1 MKMKHLGFVA
11 SAIAALALASC
22 QKGSG
27 PYDPPLGGE
36 IESFARAFHEEIA
49 SHFEGREELDP
60 APGASPLSYDEVFGL
75 QEKGFQEE
83 VVNSAPIHVYD
94 EVFLDSA
101 YCFYFTFPDT
111 EEIVLSSFAGRRI
124 EATYSYI
131 NPSGLLGN
139 EFGEAETYER
149 PFLAVTLF
157 DGEHCLFFATMA
169 VNYWL
174 EIYHEDFVAAGET
187 EVCFGPLLSGASVFT
202 GERWSFSY
210 DWLINFSTLHPEY
223 FPLRGEGE
231 ARTFSFASSYF
242 GRAGGKLV
250 ASAELSSIVEVED
263 VYRLEMYD
271 PGAFLP
277 IDVTS
282 LR

>member
-1 MKMKHLGFVA
+1 MKMKHLSFVA

-22 QKGSG
+22 QKGNG

-36 IESFARAFHEEIA
+36 VESFARAFHEEIA

-60 APGASPLSYDEVFGL
+60 APGAAPLSYDEVFGL
-75 QEKGFQEE
+75 RERGFEEE
-83 VVNSAPIHVYD
+83 VVNSAPNHVYD

-124 EATYSYI
+124 EATYSFI
-131 NPSGLLGN
+131 NPSGLRGN
-139 EFGEAETYER
+139 ELGGAEPYEH

-174 EIYHEDFVAAGET
+174 EIYHEDFVAEGET
-187 EVCFGPLLSGASVFT
+187 DVFFGPLFSGASVFT

-210 DWLINFSTLHPEY
+210 DWMIDFSWLHPY
-223 FPLRGEGE
+223 NFPLQGEGK
-231 ARTFSFASSYF
+231 ATTFSFVSCYL
-242 GRAGGKLV
+242 GRSEGKLLM
-250 ASAELSSIVEVED
+250 SEELSCSVEVND
-263 VYRLEMYD
+263 VYRLEEYEPD
-271 PGAFLP
+271 DFLP
-277 IDVTS
+277 IDVAS

>member
-1 MKMKHLGFVA
+1 MKKTRL
-11 SAIAALALASC
+11 SLAAFGLLAFALVSC
-22 QKGSG
+22 G
-27 PYDPPLGGE
+27 PSSDPFAPPVGGK

-60 APGASPLSYDEVFGL
+60 APGPAPRSYDEVFGL
-75 QEKGFQEE
+75 QERGFTEE
-83 VVNSAPIHVYD
+83 VVNSAPNHVYY

-124 EATYSYI
+124 EATYSFI
-131 NPSGLLGN
+131 NPSGLRGNVLG
-139 EFGEAETYER
+139 GAEPYER

-174 EIYHEDFVAAGET
+174 EIYHEDFVAEGET
-187 EVCFGPLLSGASVFT
+187 EVFYGPLLSGVSVFT

-210 DWLINFSTLHPEY
+210 DWMIDFSMLHPY
-223 FPLRGEGE
+223 NFPLRGKGE
-231 ARTFSFASSYF
+231 ATTFSFVSSYL
-242 GRAGGKLV
+242 GRSEGKLL
-250 ASAELSSIVEVED
+250 ASEELSSIAEVED
-263 VYRLEMYD
+263 VYRLEGYD
-271 PGAFLP
+271 PGGFLP
-277 IDVTS
+277 IDVAS

>member
-1 MKMKHLGFVA
+1 MKMKHLSFVA

-22 QKGSG
+22 QKGNG

-36 IESFARAFHEEIA
+36 VESFARAFHEEIA

-60 APGASPLSYDEVFGL
+60 APGPAPRSYDKVFGL
-75 QEKGFQEE
+75 QERGFQEE
-83 VVNSAPIHVYD
+83 VVNSAPNHVYD

-101 YCFYFTFPDT
+101 YCFYFTFP
-111 EEIVLSSFAGRRI
+111 EEEGIILSSFAGRKV

-131 NPSGLLGN
+131 NPAGLWWY
-139 EFGEAETYER
+139 EFGEAEPYER

-169 VNYWL
+169 VNYWIEL
-174 EIYHEDFVAAGET
+174 YHEDYRADGET
-187 EVCFGPLLSGASVFT
+187 GVCFGPLLSGASVFT
-202 GERWSFSY
+202 GERWPFSY
-210 DWLINFSTLHPEY
+210 DWLIDFSTLHPEY

-231 ARTFSFASSYF
+231 TRTFSFDIACF
-242 GRAGGKLV
+242 GRTGGKLISNE
-250 ASAELSSIVEVED
+250 ALSYYVEVED
-263 VYRLEMYD
+263 VYRLEEYEPD
-271 PGAFLP
+271 DFLP
-277 IDVTS
+277 IDVAS

>member
-1 MKMKHLGFVA
+1 MKMKHLSFVA
-11 SAIAALALASC
+11 SAIAALALVSC

-27 PYDPPLGGE
+27 PYDPPLGGK

-60 APGASPLSYDEVFGL
+60 APGASPRSYDEVFGL

-101 YCFYFTFPDT
+101 YCFYFTFP
-111 EEIVLSSFAGRRI
+111 EEEGIILSSFAGRRI

-131 NPSGLLGN
+131 NPAGLWRH
-139 EFGEAETYER
+139 EFGEAEPYER

-174 EIYHEDFVAAGET
+174 EIYHEDFVADGET

-210 DWLINFSTLHPEY
+210 DWMIDFSWLHPEN
-223 FPLRGEGE
+223 FPLQGEGK
-231 ARTFSFASSYF
+231 ATTFSFVSCYL
-242 GRAGGKLV
+242 GRSEGKLLM
-250 ASAELSSIVEVED
+250 SEELSSIVEVED

-277 IDVTS
+277 IDVAS

>member
-1 MKMKHLGFVA
+1 MKTTRLSLVALGLL
-11 SAIAALALASC
+11 SLSLAAC
-22 QKGSG
+22 G
-27 PYDPPLGGE
+27 PSSDPFAPPIGGKT
-36 IESFARAFHEEIA
+36 ESFARAFHEEIA
-49 SHFEGREELDP
+49 SRFEGREKLEP
-60 APGASPLSYDEVFGL
+60 APGAAPRSYDEVFGL
-75 QEKGFQEE
+75 RERGFQEE
-83 VVNSAPIHVYD
+83 VVNSAPNHVYD

-111 EEIVLSSFAGRRI
+111 EEIVLSSFAGRKV

-131 NPSGLLGN
+131 NPSGLRGN
-139 EFGEAETYER
+139 ELGGAEPYEH

-174 EIYHEDFVAAGET
+174 EIYHEDFVAEGET
-187 EVCFGPLLSGASVFT
+187 DVFYGPLLSGVSVFT

-210 DWLINFSTLHPEY
+210 DWLIDFSTLHPEY

-231 ARTFSFASSYF
+231 TRTFSFISCYL
-242 GRAGGKLV
+242 GRSEGKLLM
-250 ASAELSSIVEVED
+250 SEELSSIVEVED
-263 VYRLEMYD
+263 VYRLEEYD

-277 IDVTS
+277 IDVAS